1 MEKNTPYNHSITP
14 YNHSITPENGWFRK
28 CSLCRNVTAK
38 FIVVDNEKIFKC
50 YFCQKNKYQNLERKI
65 PNTQQDLIFKF
76 S

>member
-1 MEKNTPYNHSITP
+1 MEKNTP

-28 CSLCRNVTAK
+28 CSLCRNITAK
-38 FIVVDNEKIFKC
+38 FIVLDNKKIFKC
-50 YFCQKNKYQNLERKI
+50 YFCQNLERKI